1 MNTSVLNKSL
11 TELGLDD
18 FEISL
23 YFLLLD
29 KINPRITNLA
39 QNLGVQRL
47 RVYQALEK
55 MQSLGLLV
63 KNDIKDKNKLLI
75 ELENPNKIVSL
86 LKQKESQL
94 RRLNSDLEQV
104 LPGFVSRFFQPL
116 RNSAVRIYQG
126 RNQFED
132 FFNSILTEEK
142 IQIYH
147 FGSNDAIVDLLDWEL
162 AQDWVQKRVKQGTA
176 TKELIFS
183 SHFIKTRQE
192 KDSEEMRQIKY
203 LPKNYEKPASYL
215 IYHDKVAI
223 WNALV
228 PRIVVISDPVIQ
240 ELFKANFEILWEVL
254 S

>member
-29 KINPRITNLA
+29 KIDPSITTLA
-39 QNLGVQRL
+39 KNLGVQRL

-55 MQSLGLLV
+55 MQNLGLLV
-63 KNDIKDKNKLLI
+63 KNNIRDKNKLLI
-75 ELENPNKIVSL
+75 ELENPNKIATL

-94 RRLNSDLEQV
+94 RRLNNDLEQA
-104 LPGFVSRFFQPL
+104 LPGFVSRFFQPF

-126 RNQFED
+126 KNQFED
-132 FFNSILTEEK
+132 FFSSILVEEK
-142 IQIYH
+142 QQIYH
-147 FGSNDAIVDLLDWEL
+147 FGSNDAIVDLLGWEL
-162 AQDWVQKRVKQGTA
+162 AQEWVFDRVKQSIA

-183 SHFIKTRQE
+183 SHFIKTRQV
-192 KDSEEMRQIKY
+192 KDIQEMRLVKY

-215 IYHDKVAI
+215 IYNDKVAI
-223 WNALV
+223 WNAMV